1 MCAFGLQAVT
11 GGSLSRIGVRGS
23 DGLWIGDVKPTV
35 PLAVTV
41 ILPIKKKKKTHRAC
55 PVSIPTFNLSC
66 KEKIL
71 LFCCSVLSYTCPLSQ
86 VLELQPPNY
95 SLTYHLLSI

>member
-1 MCAFGLQAVT
+1 MDWGCKTHRAFG
-11 GGSLSRIGVRGS
+11 S
-23 DGLWIGDVKPTV
+23 DSYFADQ
-35 PLAVTV
+35 
-41 ILPIKKKKKTHRAC
+41 KKKKTHRAC